1 MANLFAR
8 QSLWIILGIVTFLG
22 LLLHQLIQIDFA
34 KQAYKEKVE
43 TTKPVIEIKI
53 NQK

>member
-8 QSLWIILGIVTFLG
+8 QSFWVVIGTVSLLGI
-22 LLLHQLIQIDFA
+22 LLHQLIQIDFA
-34 KQAYKEKVE
+34 KLAYKEKVE